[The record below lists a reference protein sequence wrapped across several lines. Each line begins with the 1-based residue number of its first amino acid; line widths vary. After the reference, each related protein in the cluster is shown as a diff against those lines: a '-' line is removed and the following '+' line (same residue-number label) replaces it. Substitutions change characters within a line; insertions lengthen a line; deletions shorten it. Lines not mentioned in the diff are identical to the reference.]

1 MALYK
6 IERNEVQ
13 KIKMEEVKREK
24 NIQRIFEENLETILN
39 IYFLNTEYTTSFGG
53 RIDTLGLDKDGSPVI
68 IEYKKSQN
76 ENIINQGLSYLKWL
90 LDHKDSFEKLV
101 SQKLK
106 NTSAPRIN
114 WDSPR
119 VICVAENY
127 NRFDLDTVDILPIK
141 IELLTYTIYE
151 NNVLQIESQ
160 NYQKVRI
167 STAGIIKNAR
177 REKNVSLQK
186 IYTLDEHIKKANQN
200 IKSLFLKLREMI
212 ISIDQ
217 NIKEDP
223 QKYYIAYKLST
234 NFTDIEIQKNQLK
247 VSLNVKSGQ
256 LKDPYS
262 ITRDMKNIGHFGNGD
277 YELKISKNEE
287 LDKAFE
293 LIKQS
298 YNYNK

>member
-1 MALYK
+1 MALFK
-6 IERNEVQ
+6 IEQNKVR
-13 KIKMEEVKREK
+13 KIKSIQAEREK
-24 NIQRIFEENLETILN
+24 DIQKIFEENLETILN
-39 IYFLNTEYTTSFGG
+39 IYFLDTEYTTSFGG

-68 IEYKKSQN
+68 IEYKKTQN
-76 ENIINQGLSYLKWL
+76 ENIVNQGLSYLKWL

-101 SQKLK
+101 SQKIP
-106 NTSAPRIN
+106 NTVYLRIN

-151 NNVLQIESQ
+151 SNILQIESQ

-167 STAGIIKNAR
+167 STTGIIRNIR
-177 REKNVSLQK
+177 RERNISLQK
-186 IYTLDEHIKKANQN
+186 IYTLDEHTKKANQN
-200 IKSLFLKLREMI
+200 IKSLFSKLREMI

-217 NIKEDP
+217 DIKEEP

-234 NFTDIEIQKNQLK
+234 NFTDIEIQKNKLK
-247 VSLNVKSGQ
+247 VALNVKSGE

-277 YELKISKNEE
+277 YELKISKSEE
-287 LDKAFE
+287 LDKVFE